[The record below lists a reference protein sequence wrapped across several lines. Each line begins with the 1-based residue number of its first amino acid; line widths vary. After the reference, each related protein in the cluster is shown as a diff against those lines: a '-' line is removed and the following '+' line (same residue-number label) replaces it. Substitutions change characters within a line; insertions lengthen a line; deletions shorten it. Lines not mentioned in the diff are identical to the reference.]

1 MKNNTA
7 KVHEVV
13 SRVTITDNARPE
25 IVQHLLSWIKDTV
38 TTIVQ
43 KKKF

>member
-1 MKNNTA
+1 MHNNTA
-7 KVHEVV
+7 NVHEIV
-13 SRVTITDNARPE
+13 SKVTITDNAKPE
-25 IVQHLLSWIKDTV
+25 TVQLILSWIKDTV